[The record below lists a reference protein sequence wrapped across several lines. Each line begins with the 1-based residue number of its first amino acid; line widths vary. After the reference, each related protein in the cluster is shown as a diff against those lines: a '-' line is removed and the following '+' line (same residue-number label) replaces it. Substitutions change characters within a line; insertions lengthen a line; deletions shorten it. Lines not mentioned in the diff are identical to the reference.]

1 METHVFET
9 TQEPLSAFA
18 YRIQSARTLG
28 RLLQLHPSTGP
39 QDKEF
44 SRIETSL
51 TNWRL
56 HLPRSKSDAVSPD
69 GSLDEVMF
77 QAHMIHHATSILL
90 HYPHSQLDSPGTAR
104 NVNSCTAGNGPLLSA
119 APGSATASSS
129 VFNAHTQHV
138 IAAAGEISRLIT
150 HRAPLRAHT
159 PFFTCVVV
167 LASVAQ
173 LNQWASLPY
182 AASSSSSSSSSNRK
196 DREQEEAFLRD
207 KIRLSI
213 GALSDMSEV
222 WRTAAVA
229 LGQVRGVAR
238 EIYQAKKQRLGNGP
252 ALQEAITMEEWGRV
266 MEESLTVDV
275 TTGWV

>member
-1 METHVFET
+1 LETHIFED
-9 TQEPLSAFA
+9 TQESLSAFA

-28 RLLQLHPSTGP
+28 QLLQLRPSTSP
-39 QDKEF
+39 HDKDF
-44 SRIETSL
+44 SRIEASL

-69 GSLDEVMF
+69 GSLDEIMF
-77 QAHMIHHATSILL
+77 QAHMIHQATSILL
-90 HYPHSQLDSPGTAR
+90 HYSHSQLDSPGTAR
-104 NVNSCTAGNGPLLSA
+104 NVNSCTARNGPLLSA
-119 APGSATASSS
+119 APGPAYGSLS

-150 HRAPLRAHT
+150 HRAPLRTHT

-173 LNQWASLPY
+173 LNQWACLPY
-182 AASSSSSSSSSNRK
+182 ACSTTSNK
-196 DREQEEAFLRD
+196 VREQEEAFLRD

-238 EIYQAKKQRLGNGP
+238 EIYQAKKQRLENGA
-252 ALQEAITMEEWGRV
+252 ALQEAITIEECSGVR
-266 MEESLTVDV
+266 ENSLTTDAA
-275 TTGWV
+275 TGWL